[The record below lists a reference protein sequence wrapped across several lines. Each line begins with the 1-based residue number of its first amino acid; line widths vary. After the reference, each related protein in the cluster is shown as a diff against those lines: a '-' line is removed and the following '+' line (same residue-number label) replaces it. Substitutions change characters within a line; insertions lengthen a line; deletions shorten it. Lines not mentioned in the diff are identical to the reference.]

1 MAYQVANRRGGNKIE
16 STPRQLKTLRMV
28 PNAAM
33 SDARHKYG
41 SEPWHKAAATL
52 NNAQLGL
59 QDKSRACWL
68 SVGCY
73 LTYLTS
79 GV

>member
-1 MAYQVANRRGGNKIE
+1 
-16 STPRQLKTLRMV
+16 MV

-41 SEPWHKAAATL
+41 TEPWHKAGATL

-73 LTYLTS
+73 LT
-79 GV
+79 